1 MSPIKSTAK
10 KSILFIGSKEDID
23 SRISKAIVKEFK
35 IHTAKTSMRVFNILD
50 KYHPTIVLLNLDLK
64 DKFRQKKDDLFNLEF
79 LKKIA
84 TVTPYT
90 KVIVISDAYKHRE
103 ALKAIAL
110 GAFDYY
116 PKPIDTKE
124 LETIIRRAG
133 HLFNLEE
140 ENWKLHQPQEG
151 ENYFFD
157 IVGKCREIM
166 DVYSIIRRVA
176 DTGTT
181 VLVCGK
187 SGTGKELVARAIHNY
202 SQRKDHPF
210 VAINCGAIPE
220 TLLESELFGHEKG
233 SFTGAEAQRIGK
245 LESANLGTVF
255 LDEIGELSILLQ
267 VKILRFLQDK
277 VIERIGGRV
286 TINIDTRIIAATNK
300 NLKEEVKRGGFRE
313 DLFFRLSVIPVT
325 LPPLKNRGED
335 IILLANYFLQ
345 KYKQESKLKIIG
357 FSKELISLILQ
368 YEWPGNIRELENRV
382 RRGIIMSTKKYLTP
396 EDLGFGEESLVIGKE
411 SLVKGLSLQ
420 EVRMNAERELITSY
434 LLKNHG
440 HISKTA
446 EEMQISR
453 PTFHNLLKKLN
464 INPKDYK
471 RSKTSTIFI
480 KK

>member
-1 MSPIKSTAK
+1 MSQIISAAK
-10 KSILFIGSKEDID
+10 KSIIFIGSKEDID
-23 SRISKAIVKEFK
+23 SRISKVIAKEFK
-35 IHTAKTSMRVFNILD
+35 IYTARTNTQFHSMLGKF
-50 KYHPTIVLLNLDLK
+50 HPSVVLLNLDLK
-64 DKFRQKKDDLFNLEF
+64 DKFRQKKDNLFSLEF

-84 TVTPYT
+84 MVAPYA

-116 PKPIDTKE
+116 PKPLDINE
-124 LETIIRRAG
+124 LETIIRRAA
-133 HLFNLEE
+133 HLSNLEE
-140 ENWKLHQPQEG
+140 ENGQLHKVHEG
-151 ENYFFD
+151 ENCFFE
-157 IVGKCREIM
+157 IVGKCREIK

-181 VLVCGK
+181 VLICGK
-187 SGTGKELVARAIHNY
+187 SGTGKELAARAIHNC

-245 LESANLGTVF
+245 LESANMGTVF
-255 LDEIGELSILLQ
+255 LDEIGELSVLLQ

-277 VIERIGGRV
+277 IIERIGGRESI
-286 TINIDTRIIAATNK
+286 TIDTRIIAATNK
-300 NLKEEVKRGGFRE
+300 VLKEEVKQGKFRE
-313 DLFFRLSVIPVT
+313 DLFFRLSVIPIT
-325 LPPLKNRGED
+325 LPPLKDRGED

-345 KYKQESKLKIIG
+345 KYREESKHKIIG

-396 EDLGFGEESLVIGKE
+396 EDLGFGEENLA
-411 SLVKGLSLQ
+411 KGVSLQ
-420 EVRMNAERELITSY
+420 EARISAERELITSY

-446 EEMQISR
+446 KELQISR
-453 PTFHNLLKKLN
+453 PTFHNLLKKLDL
-464 INPKDYK
+464 NPKDYK
-471 RSKTSTIFI
+471 RSRNSTIFI